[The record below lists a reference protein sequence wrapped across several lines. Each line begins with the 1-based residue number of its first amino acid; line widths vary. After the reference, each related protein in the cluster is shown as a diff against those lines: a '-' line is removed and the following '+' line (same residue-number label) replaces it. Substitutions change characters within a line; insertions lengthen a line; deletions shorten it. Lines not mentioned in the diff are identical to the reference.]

1 MKTFNIQLIA
11 KSIFTGIANKQ
22 PLYVNRYVVQTLK
35 LHQRYTTLAA
45 TLYMS
50 LIMSLMMSMLIT
62 AVSGGVDDQFLARVW
77 NAYQV
82 SMPCAVLCTLSV
94 KPLVTQM
101 VRLTVQSQQ
110 D

>member
-1 MKTFNIQLIA
+1 MKTLTIQPNA
-11 KSIFTGIANKQ
+11 KTFFTAIANKK
-22 PLYVNRYVVQTLK
+22 PLYINRYVVKTLK
-35 LHQRYTTLAA
+35 LHQRYATIAA

-62 AVSGGVDDQFLARVW
+62 AVSGGVDEQFFDRVW

-94 KPLVTQM
+94 KPLVAQL
-101 VRLTVQSQQ
+101 VRWTVQ
-110 D
+110 